1 MNLDE
6 AIKLINKTKIPSHS
20 VKWADLGCGSGLF
33 TAALLTLLPTGSS
46 IYALDKIDN
55 FQVNIDDKKQ
65 SNVQFIQKDIT
76 DFPLP
81 FKELNGFIMANSLHY
96 IPSPEEY
103 LIKLKSYLVPH
114 SQIVIVEYDTDE
126 PAGQWV
132 PYPISYSKLQSIC
145 LSLSK
150 NKISKI
156 GTYSSVYGNNNLYAA
171 LLDL

>member
-1 MNLDE
+1 
-6 AIKLINKTKIPSHS
+6 
-20 VKWADLGCGSGLF
+20 
-33 TAALLTLLPTGSS
+33 
-46 IYALDKIDN
+46 
-55 FQVNIDDKKQ
+55 
-65 SNVQFIQKDIT
+65 
-76 DFPLP
+76 
-81 FKELNGFIMANSLHY
+81 MANSLHY